1 MAAATKEPSS
11 ASAGKRK
18 RQENGDKCKKRR
30 KSGGDEGVDLKAQ
43 LKQLEAEILES
54 RKHYNNIATLLELA
68 QKYDEDR
75 PTAIAAS
82 ETLCRVFVRLLA
94 MGCLVERR
102 EASEKDATVTKWLR
116 ERLADF
122 REVLL
127 RMFNNEKLA
136 LPALLLAMS
145 LLKVEAQHL
154 DGRDQ
159 PAFPRYFFTQV
170 IYFII
175 QSPVEQLR
183 EEFTEKF
190 IDEFDDIRFY
200 TFAAISEFLRD
211 PSADLNETVRAIIFN
226 LLLNIDDVPSS
237 NKDLDTFYIEP
248 PTTKKRH
255 PVRSLSQHKSQAQ
268 DAWLALM
275 QLGLSKDQRKKILSV
290 MSNSIAPWFTNP
302 ELLMDFLTDCYNAGG
317 SISLLALSGVF
328 YLIQERNLDYP
339 EFYTK
344 LYSLLDADMLHSKHR
359 SRFLRLLDTF
369 LGSSH
374 LPAVMV
380 ASFIK
385 KLARLALNAPPSAI
399 VAIVPWFYNL
409 FKKHP
414 LTTFMMH
421 RVPRTEEEKQKIEE
435 GWVEDVFL
443 AWERDP
449 METRAIES
457 CLWEVVQLQGHWHPN
472 VATIAKIISEQFT
485 KQAYNVEDF
494 LDHSYG
500 SLFEAEMGKE
510 IKKPP
515 VVEFMIPKRVFTKVT
530 EEEEKQGLKDSLV
543 VGLWDFGTA

>member
-1 MAAATKEPSS
+1 MPATTKELAS
-11 ASAGKRK
+11 AFAGKRK
-18 RQENGDKCKKRR
+18 RQENGDKSKKRR
-30 KSGGDEGVDLKAQ
+30 KSGGDEGSDLKVQ
-43 LKQLEAEILES
+43 LKQLESEILES
-54 RKHYNNIATLLELA
+54 RRHYNNIATLLELA
-68 QKYDEDR
+68 QKDNEDNS
-75 PTAIAAS
+75 TASAAS
-82 ETLCRVFVRLLA
+82 ETLCRVFIRLLA
-94 MGCLVERR
+94 MGNLAKKR
-102 EASEKDATVTKWLR
+102 EASEKDATVTEWLR
-116 ERLADF
+116 ERLVNF
-122 REVLL
+122 RYVLL
-127 RMFNNEKLA
+127 RMFDNDKLA
-136 LPALLLAMS
+136 LPALMLAMS

-154 DGRDQ
+154 NGSDE
-159 PAFPRYFFTQV
+159 PVFPRYFFTKV
-170 IYFII
+170 IYSIV
-175 QSPVEQLR
+175 QSPVDQLR
-183 EEFTEKF
+183 EEFAERF
-190 IDEFDDIRFY
+190 IDEYDDIRFY
-200 TFAAISEFLRD
+200 TFEAIAEFLKDRA
-211 PSADLNETVRAIIFN
+211 ADLDETVRTIVFN
-226 LLLNIDDVPSS
+226 LLLNIDEVPES
-237 NKDLDTFYIEP
+237 NDSIETFYITP
-248 PTTKKRH
+248 PSTKKKH
-255 PVRSLSQHKSQAQ
+255 PVRSLSQHKKQAQ

-275 QLGLSKDQRKKILSV
+275 QLGLSKDQRKKILGV
-290 MSNSIAPWFTNP
+290 MSTSIAPWFTKP

-359 SRFLRLLDTF
+359 SRFFRLLDTF

-385 KLARLALNAPPSAI
+385 RLARLSLNAPPSAI

-421 RVPRTEEEKQKIEE
+421 RMPRTPEEKQQIEE
-435 GWVEDVFL
+435 EGVEDPFL
-443 AWERDP
+443 PWEADP

-457 CLWEVVQLQGHWHPN
+457 CLWEIVQLQGHWHPN

-530 EEEEKQGLKDSLV
+530 EEEQKQGAKDSLV
-543 VGLWDFGTA
+543 VELWDFGSA

>member
-1 MAAATKEPSS
+1 MQSTTKESFS

-18 RQENGDKCKKRR
+18 RQEIGDKSKKRR
-30 KSGGDEGVDLKAQ
+30 KSGGDEGSDLKTQ
-43 LKQLEAEILES
+43 LKQFEAEIFES
-54 RKHYNNIATLLELA
+54 RKHYNKIAALLELA
-68 QKYDEDR
+68 QKNNEDNS
-75 PTAIAAS
+75 TAIAAS

-94 MGCLVERR
+94 MGNLVKRR
-102 EASEKDATVTKWLR
+102 EASEKDGIVTEWLR

-127 RMFNNEKLA
+127 RMFDNEKLA

-154 DGRDQ
+154 DDRDE
-159 PAFPRYFFTQV
+159 AVFPRYFFTKI
-170 IYFII
+170 IYSVV
-175 QSPVEQLR
+175 QSPVDQLR
-183 EEFTEKF
+183 EVCAEKF
-190 IDEFDDIRFY
+190 IDEYDDIRFY
-200 TFAAISEFLRD
+200 TFEAIAEFLKDR
-211 PSADLNETVRAIIFN
+211 ANDLDETVRTIIFD
-226 LLLNIDDVPSS
+226 LLLNIDQIPSS
-237 NKDLDTFYIEP
+237 NDDLNTFYIEP
-248 PTTKKRH
+248 PSTKKKH
-255 PVRSLSQHKSQAQ
+255 PLRSLSQHKKQAQ

-275 QLGLSKDQRKKILSV
+275 QLGLSKDQRKKILGV
-290 MSNSIAPWFTNP
+290 MSTSIAPWFTKP

-344 LYSLLDADMLHSKHR
+344 LYSLIDADMLHSKHR
-359 SRFLRLLDTF
+359 SRFFRLLDTF

-385 KLARLALNAPPSAI
+385 KLARLSLNAPPSAI

-421 RVPRTEEEKQKIEE
+421 RVPRTPEEKQQMEEE
-435 GWVEDVFL
+435 GVEDPFL

-457 CLWEVVQLQGHWHPN
+457 SLWEVVQLQGHWHPN

-485 KQAYNVEDF
+485 KQGYNIEDF

-510 IKKPP
+510 VKKAP
-515 VVEFMIPKRVFTKVT
+515 VVEFMIPKRVFTKVA
-530 EEEEKQGLKDSLV
+530 EEEGREGGKDGLV
-543 VGLWDFGTA
+543 VGLWDFGSA

>member
-1 MAAATKEPSS
+1 MPAATKELAP

-18 RQENGDKCKKRR
+18 RQENGDKSKKRR
-30 KSGGDEGVDLKAQ
+30 KSGGDESSDLKTQ
-43 LKQLEAEILES
+43 LKQLESEILES
-54 RKHYNNIATLLELA
+54 RKHYNNIATLLDLA
-68 QKYDEDR
+68 QKNNEDNS
-75 PTAIAAS
+75 TAIAAS

-94 MGCLVERR
+94 MGNLVKRKD
-102 EASEKDATVTKWLR
+102 ASEKDATVTEWLR

-122 REVLL
+122 REFLL
-127 RMFNNEKLA
+127 RMFDNEKLA
-136 LPALLLAMS
+136 LPALMLAMS

-154 DGRDQ
+154 DDRDE
-159 PAFPRYFFTQV
+159 PAFPRYFFTK
-170 IYFII
+170 II
-175 QSPVEQLR
+175 SSVVQSPVDQLR
-183 EEFTEKF
+183 EEFAEKF
-190 IDEFDDIRFY
+190 IDEYDDIRFY
-200 TFAAISEFLRD
+200 TFEAIAEFLND
-211 PSADLNETVRAIIFN
+211 SEDIDDTVRNIVFH
-226 LLLNIDDVPSS
+226 LLLNIDQIPES
-237 NKDLDTFYIEP
+237 NDDLDTFYIEP
-248 PTTKKRH
+248 PSSSKKKH
-255 PVRSLSQHKSQAQ
+255 PVRLLNQHKKQAQ

-275 QLGLSKDQRKKILSV
+275 QLGLSKDQRKKILGV
-290 MSNSIAPWFTNP
+290 MSTSIAPWFTKP

-359 SRFLRLLDTF
+359 SRFFRLLDTF

-385 KLARLALNAPPSAI
+385 RLARLSLNAPPSAI

-421 RVPRTEEEKQKIEE
+421 RVPRTSEERKQIEEE
-435 GWVEDVFL
+435 GVEDPFL
-443 AWERDP
+443 AWEGDP
-449 METRAIES
+449 METRAMES

-472 VATIAKIISEQFT
+472 VSTVARIISEQFT

-500 SLFEAEMGKE
+500 SVSCSSGELGRWWCEREANMFL
-510 IKKPP
+510 
-515 VVEFMIPKRVFTKVT
+515 V
-530 EEEEKQGLKDSLV
+530 DSCSRRRCARRSRRRRWWSL
-543 VGLWDFGTA
+543 